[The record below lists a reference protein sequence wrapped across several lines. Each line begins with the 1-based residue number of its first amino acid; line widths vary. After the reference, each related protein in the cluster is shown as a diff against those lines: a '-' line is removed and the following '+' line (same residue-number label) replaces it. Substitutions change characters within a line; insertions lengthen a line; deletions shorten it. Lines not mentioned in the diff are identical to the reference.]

1 MIGMHMVVWDRSG
14 FNVYVMQ
21 CIYLCFVLSNPN
33 YLPLHTF
40 YLCFR
45 YLLYIV
51 LQIWDSE
58 LRSLSFLKSQDT
70 MEIHIGVLNKQ
81 IDLSLS
87 CLETDI

>member
-21 CIYLCFVLSNPN
+21 CIYLRFVLSNPN
-33 YLPLHTF
+33 YFPLHTF

-51 LQIWDSE
+51 LKIWDSE
-58 LRSLSFLKSQDT
+58 LRQSFFLKISRY
-70 MEIHIGVLNKQ
+70 HGN
-81 IDLSLS
+81 SYRRP
-87 CLETDI
+87 